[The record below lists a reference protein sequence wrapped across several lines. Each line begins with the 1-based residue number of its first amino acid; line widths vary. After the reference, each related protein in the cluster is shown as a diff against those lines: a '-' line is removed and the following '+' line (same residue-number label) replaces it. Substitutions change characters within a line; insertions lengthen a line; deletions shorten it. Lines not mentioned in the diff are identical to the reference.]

1 MNLTSGENILYRA
14 VAEVFNVPRHTHKE
28 LMNKRASVML
38 MEKID
43 KELQVTAE
51 TGLLKWCF
59 IPCFQQMFHDT
70 NALPMSLHS
79 NFQMVVDFLAYC
91 HEAKIRVMHG
101 GDDLCQL
108 AVVRGGEKATYKGPK
123 RAETMRHALR
133 EALDTDSWNASTLSS
148 DDILRSLNGRNFGV
162 AGKDG
167 GQPNEAGGP
176 IDVIL
181 SSMRQWMPMIDD
193 HQDQH
198 VLVDTFL
205 LALKEAGLKVREE
218 G

>member
-1 MNLTSGENILYRA
+1 MNLTPGENILYRA
-14 VAEVFNVPRHTHKE
+14 VAEVFNVPRQTHKE
-28 LMNKRASVML
+28 LTNKRASVML
-38 MEKID
+38 MEKVEKD
-43 KELQVTAE
+43 LDVTAE

-101 GDDLCQL
+101 RDDLCRL
-108 AVVRGGEKATYKGPK
+108 AIVRGGEKVTYKGPK
-123 RAETMRHALR
+123 RAQTMRHALR
-133 EALDTDSWNASTLSS
+133 EAMDTDSWNASTLSS
-148 DDILRSLNGRNFGV
+148 DDILRTLASKEFGV

-167 GQPNEAGGP
+167 GQSDEAAGA
-176 IDVIL
+176 IDGIL
-181 SSMRQWMPMIDD
+181 SSMRQWMPVIDD
-193 HQDQH
+193 HQDHH
-198 VLVDTFL
+198 VVVDTFL
-205 LALKEAGLKVREE
+205 LALDEAGLEVREN